1 MSEYRTIQIKRM
13 FTYDGIKKK
22 IFEINMNSLAKDG
35 WELFEIDLFNH
46 QLYLKKTR
54 SNITYEYK
62 LIHIKNLFTLNF
74 LPLLLKRL
82 YKREETLTNFENT
95 MNSLAKEGWEL
106 FKCYKWVSLFILR
119 RPLTKEL

>member
-22 IFEINMNSLAKDG
+22 IFEINMNSLAKDS

-54 SNITYEYK
+54 SNIIYEYK

-74 LPLLLKRL
+74 LPLLLKKL

>member
-1 MSEYRTIQIKRM
+1 MREYRTIQIKRM

-54 SNITYEYK
+54 SNIIYEYK

-74 LPLLLKRL
+74 LPLLLKKL
-82 YKREETLTNFENT
+82 YKREETLT
-95 MNSLAKEGWEL
+95 KEGWEL

>member
-1 MSEYRTIQIKRM
+1 
-13 FTYDGIKKK
+13 
-22 IFEINMNSLAKDG
+22 MNSLARDG
-35 WELFEIDLFNH
+35 GELFEIDLFNH

-54 SNITYEYK
+54 SNIIYEYK

-74 LPLLLKRL
+74 LPLLLKKL

>member
-35 WELFEIDLFNH
+35 WELFEIDFFNH

-54 SNITYEYK
+54 SNIIYEYK

-74 LPLLLKRL
+74 LPLLLKKL

>member
-1 MSEYRTIQIKRM
+1 MSEYMTIKINRM
-13 FTYDGIKKK
+13 FTYDVIKKK

-54 SNITYEYK
+54 SNIIYEYK

-74 LPLLLKRL
+74 LPLLLKKL